1 MTNFNR
7 CLLSYAA
14 QYNSQ
19 NNSRVKCLEVLEW
32 GKNQWTAARFV
43 QAFSFYDKCMICFD
57 ENEENTHFCTCHQS
71 LTIKNSLGKR
81 SGVAIQNCAYC

>member
-1 MTNFNR
+1 M
-7 CLLSYAA
+7 
-14 QYNSQ
+14 
-19 NNSRVKCLEVLEW
+19 
-32 GKNQWTAARFV
+32 GKESVDRAARFV